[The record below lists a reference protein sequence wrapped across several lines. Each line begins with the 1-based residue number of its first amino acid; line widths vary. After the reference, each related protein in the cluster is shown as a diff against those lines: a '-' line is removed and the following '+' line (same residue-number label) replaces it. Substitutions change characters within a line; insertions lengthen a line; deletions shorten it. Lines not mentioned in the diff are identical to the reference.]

1 MVAGECCFRRKST
14 AFSLKMLVQL
24 DSAIFTSF
32 QVASDAFSPT
42 PTICLASL

>member
-1 MVAGECCFRRKST
+1 MVAGEYCSRRKSM

-32 QVASDAFSPT
+32 RTSSGASPPT
-42 PTICLASL
+42 PTICLAPL

>member
-1 MVAGECCFRRKST
+1 MVAGECFFRRKST

-32 QVASDAFSPT
+32 RVSSGAFSPT
-42 PTICLASL
+42 PTTYLASL